1 MNKVVRDGKVAV
13 LITNNWGAGWYSTHG
28 IEELLFD
35 PEIVKMLENANDT
48 DITQEIVD
56 YVEKKHGH
64 DLYLGGV
71 DNLSVVWVS
80 EGEEFLVHEYDGYE
94 SLWYK
99 NGLKW
104 HTA

>member
-13 LITNNWGAGWYSTHG
+13 LHTDDWGAGWYSWHG

-35 PEIVKMLENANDT
+35 PEIVNMLENANKAT
-48 DITQEIVD
+48 VTEEIQSH
-56 YVEKKHGH
+56 VEKKHGN

-71 DNLSVVWVS
+71 DNLTVVWIP
-80 EGEEFLVHEYDGYE
+80 EGTEFLIHEYDGYE
-94 SLWYK
+94 SVWCK
-99 NGLKW
+99 NNLKW